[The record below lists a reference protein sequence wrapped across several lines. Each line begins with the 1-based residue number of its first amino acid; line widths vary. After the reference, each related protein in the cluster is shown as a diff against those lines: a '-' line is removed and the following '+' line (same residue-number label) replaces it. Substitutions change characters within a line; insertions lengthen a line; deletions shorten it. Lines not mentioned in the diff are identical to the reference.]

1 MEIHGSGMVHIF
13 FLLSFPLLSLTVH
26 WDHLETVKKTQVFR
40 LLSPEIELNWLGYRW
55 RYFLKNYLGFSDIL
69 IHICSTH

>member
-40 LLSPEIELNWLGYRW
+40 LLSPEIM
-55 RYFLKNYLGFSDIL
+55 S
-69 IHICSTH
+69 